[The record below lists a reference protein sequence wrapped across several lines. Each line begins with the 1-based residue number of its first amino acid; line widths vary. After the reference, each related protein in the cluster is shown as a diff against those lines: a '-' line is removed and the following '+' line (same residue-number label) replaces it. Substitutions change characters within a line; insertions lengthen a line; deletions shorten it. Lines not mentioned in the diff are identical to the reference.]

1 MNRALWTLRR
11 LAHVCGR
18 RGLAGIALAAIAILI
33 GSGFRMEIAAQDE
46 ALLQASTQAAAL
58 QRELAALRQPAARAA
73 LPAASTYTEFL
84 RMHATMATERSIA
97 LTEIDYSSRAEA
109 GQRLLRHTLR
119 YTIDGPY
126 PALRDFLSTVEQM
139 PGVRVESM
147 SLLRSHGDSAVN
159 ALVQLSYLVESGS

>member
-1 MNRALWTLRR
+1 MKRAIWTVRR
-11 LAHVCGR
+11 AAHACGR
-18 RGLAGIALAAIAILI
+18 RGLAGIALAVIAIVI
-33 GSGFRMEIAAQDE
+33 GSGLRMERAAQDE
-46 ALLQASTQAAAL
+46 ALLQANTRAATL
-58 QRELAALRQPAARAA
+58 QREVATRRQPAAQAA
-73 LPAASTYTEFL
+73 LPAASTYTDFL

-109 GQRLLRHTLR
+109 DQRLLRHTLR

-126 PALRDFLSTVEQM
+126 PALRDFLSTVEQL

-147 SLLRSHGDSAVN
+147 SMLRAHGDSAVN